1 MPNVYTNTEK
11 NLNDEL
17 YSIVDEIKDI
27 IKDIEKNKN
36 NLYNITREHY
46 HELLL
51 DNSDFRYTIN
61 INHEENQEI
70 IVKDYLLTSKKM
82 LLIRRSINIV
92 GIIIVF
98 IYIALIIISIK
109 TK

>member
-1 MPNVYTNTEK
+1 MPNAYTNTEK
-11 NLNDEL
+11 NLNEEV

-27 IKDIEKNKN
+27 EKDKN

-46 HELLL
+46 HKLLL

-98 IYIALIIISIK
+98 IYVALIIISIK

>member
-1 MPNVYTNTEK
+1 MPNAYTNTEK
-11 NLNDEL
+11 NLNEEV

-27 IKDIEKNKN
+27 IKDIDKDKN

-46 HELLL
+46 HKLLL

-61 INHEENQEI
+61 INHEENQENNSKRLFTNI
-70 IVKDYLLTSKKM
+70 KKM

-98 IYIALIIISIK
+98 IYVALIIISIK
-109 TK
+109 MK